1 MVYANNSNESL
12 TYRRIL
18 LKLSGEALMGDR
30 NYGIDPQVL
39 TRLAEEIHAITCLGV
54 QVGIV
59 IGGGNI
65 FRGVNLTA
73 QGLARVSADYVG
85 MLATV
90 MNAVAMQDVLS
101 KCGLTVRM
109 LSALS
114 LTAVC
119 EDYTW
124 QRAIHHLQK
133 GYVVIFAAGTG
144 NPFFTT
150 DSAASLRAV
159 EIQADLMIKA
169 TKVNGIYASDPV
181 INPQAERYTRLS
193 YDDVLTR
200 QLGVM
205 DLTAV
210 LLCRD
215 HGIPLRVLDMSR
227 SGALLRAV
235 KGEDEGT
242 LVCVKESEKTT

>member
-1 MVYANNSNESL
+1 MQPAQSL
-12 TYRRIL
+12 VYRRVL

-30 NYGIDPQVL
+30 EYGIDPQVL
-39 TRLAEEIHAITCLGV
+39 TRLAEEIHAIAHLGV

-65 FRGVNLTA
+65 FRGVDLTVE
-73 QGLARVSADYVG
+73 GMARVSADYVG

-101 KCGLTVRM
+101 KRGLTVRV

-114 LTAVC
+114 LSAVC

-124 QRAIHHLQK
+124 QRAVHHLQK
-133 GYVVIFAAGTG
+133 GYIVIFAAGTG

-181 INPQAERYTRLS
+181 HNPHAERFTRLS
-193 YDDVLTR
+193 YDEVLAR
-200 QLGVM
+200 RLGVM

-210 LLCRD
+210 VLCRD
-215 HGIPLRVLDMSR
+215 HRIPLRVLDMGQR
-227 SGALLRAV
+227 GALLRAV
-235 KGEDEGT
+235 RGEDEGT
-242 LVCVKESEKTT
+242 LVCVEER